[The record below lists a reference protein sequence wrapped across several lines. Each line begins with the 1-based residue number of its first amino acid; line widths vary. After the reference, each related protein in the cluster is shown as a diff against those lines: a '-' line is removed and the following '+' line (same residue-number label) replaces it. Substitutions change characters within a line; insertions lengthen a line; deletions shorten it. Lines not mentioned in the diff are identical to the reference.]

1 MWRGANA
8 DDGVAVS
15 SVVVIDE
22 TASFVSTHVHVSNT
36 GNTTLFNVSY
46 ARLAA
51 PIPDAH
57 LQLPISE
64 IINVDDDSQF
74 VFDAEFSLLHVE
86 RQRGSG
92 AVGGRGDAL
101 GALVVAQGVLDKTVY
116 LGLASSDSRAR
127 VNAWVER
134 RAAGSGLPP
143 LNYDVLSDGT
153 LRGDDWTQYN
163 ASAPQLALAGSI
175 GLDVQLGNIVPLTGA
190 QTSLA

>member
-1 MWRGANA
+1 MWRGANT

-22 TASFVSTHVHVSNT
+22 TASFVSTHVHIFNT

-46 ARLAA
+46 ARMAV
-51 PIPDAH
+51 PIPDAR

-64 IINVDDDSQF
+64 IINVDDDALF

-92 AVGGRGDAL
+92 AVAGRGDAL
-101 GALVVAQGVLDKTVY
+101 GALVVARGVLDKTAY
-116 LGLASSDSRAR
+116 LGLASSDPRAR
-127 VNAWVER
+127 VNAWSEPT
-134 RAAGSGLPP
+134 AGFGLPP

-163 ASAPQLALAGSI
+163 ASAPQQALAGSI
-175 GLDVQLGNIVPLTGA
+175 GLDVRLGNILPLTGA